1 MSRGFSESRMW
12 RVYRTVRSPRATSE
26 SCATWVYTSWPKRA
40 SSCTAS
46 IESTPDSIRSATRS
60 LNSPKSGSRSR
71 GSWREI
77 CTPTLPFRIDHED
90 RRIRGRDA
98 GDPSRLCDRARAD
111 LPELLASGDEARWAG
126 AAGRPLNFGP
136 DAADGPTDPF
146 SVGLTCV
153 FTIT

>member
-90 RRIRGRDA
+90 RRIRGRDT
-98 GDPSRLCDRARAD
+98 GDACRLCDRARAD
-111 LPELLASGDEARWAG
+111 LPELLSSGDEALGAG
-126 AAGRPLNFGP
+126 VAGGPLNFVHE
-136 DAADGPTDPF
+136 AADGPTDPVA
-146 SVGLTCV
+146 VGSTYI